1 MFVPNL
7 PAHLSGVRR
16 RGAHSAWI
24 GYSVR
29 CRQSFREHIP
39 LSRVDRVFRQD
50 QSMIDTG
57 TRVIVFE
64 QEDDAAAGGIG
75 SAIDPQST
83 APSEVI
89 SKRPSDLLVRI
100 FTKMRV
106 NTLPTS
112 LPDELRPK
120 EPTCAAST

>member
-1 MFVPNL
+1 
-7 PAHLSGVRR
+7 
-16 RGAHSAWI
+16 
-24 GYSVR
+24 
-29 CRQSFREHIP
+29 
-39 LSRVDRVFRQD
+39 
-50 QSMIDTG
+50 MIDTG

-112 LPDELRPK
+112 LPDELRLL